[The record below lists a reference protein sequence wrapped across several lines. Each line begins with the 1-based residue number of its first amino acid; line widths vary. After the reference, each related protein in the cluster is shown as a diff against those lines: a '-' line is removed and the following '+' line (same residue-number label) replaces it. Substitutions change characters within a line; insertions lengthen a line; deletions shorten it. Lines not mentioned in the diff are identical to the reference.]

1 MQSPHSPSHTIFN
14 LVNPLNEAQH
24 LEFREKRNLYLFM
37 ICTAL
42 LSGNVIEFMNLSRKK
57 HLTVDKKKISKY
69 SKVRGMK
76 GSGAP
81 QAPPIA
87 NDQGKLNI

>member
-1 MQSPHSPSHTIFN
+1 
-14 LVNPLNEAQH
+14 
-24 LEFREKRNLYLFM
+24 
-37 ICTAL
+37 
-42 LSGNVIEFMNLSRKK
+42 MNLSRKK